1 MSQDIYKKSEPAFER
16 NLRWQSLI
24 AHIANEHEES
34 LGKLYN
40 ETNRLLYSLAL
51 QILSNDDDAEEVM
64 LDVYKYVWKSASNY
78 DPEQSNPATWLV
90 MLTRSRAID
99 KLRSRKNP
107 LELSDTLERELSN
120 TDANPE
126 DSVMG
131 LEKRQ
136 IVLDALSEL
145 SPKQRKVIE
154 LSYFY
159 QFNQSEIS
167 QMLEMPVGSVKS
179 TIRLAKEKL
188 KNTLILFES
197 GD

>member
-159 QFNQSEIS
+159 QFNQSEIA